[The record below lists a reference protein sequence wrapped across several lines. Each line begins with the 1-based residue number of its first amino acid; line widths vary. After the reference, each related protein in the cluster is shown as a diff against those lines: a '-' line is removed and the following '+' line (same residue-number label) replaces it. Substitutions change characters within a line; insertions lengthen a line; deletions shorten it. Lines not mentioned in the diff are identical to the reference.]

1 MNIGSLLGR
10 HARYRPQ
17 HTAVI
22 CGDERWSFADYN
34 RRVNRLANAL
44 LAAGVS
50 KGEKVATILPNCV
63 ELLDLYWASAKI
75 GAVVVPLSPL
85 LTSKGIATLLRDSD
99 AATLFTNRDLAPAID
114 GIRRELP
121 GIPAERC
128 ITTGPDAVPGF
139 RPYPELTA
147 GAAEHDP
154 QIEVNDQH
162 PYNIIYSSG
171 TTGQPKGIVHS
182 HYVRAMY
189 CMIYGACF
197 RMRPESIALHA
208 GSLVFNG
215 AFLTLMPSMFL
226 GGTFVLENHF
236 DPKTFLGTISREH
249 VTHIMLVPS
258 QALALLSSPAFT
270 PENLRSL
277 EMLCTVGAPLHREHK
292 ERLNSILPG
301 RLYELYGL
309 TEGFMTI
316 LDSHDYAAKMGSVG
330 TPPGFFE
337 MRILNEQGGPAA
349 PGEVGEI
356 AGRSPM
362 LMQGYYKQP
371 GLTGEAI
378 TGGWLHSGDLG
389 YVDDD
394 GFLYLVDRKK
404 DLIISGGANVFPK
417 DIEEIIVRHPAVR
430 EAAVFGVPS
439 DKWGETPV
447 AAVILQDS
455 QSISAEELRLWINER
470 VDGKHQRVHEVVI
483 MTDFPRNTAGKTLK
497 RVMRDPYWAG
507 RSAKI

>member
-10 HARYRPQ
+10 HARYRPH

-22 CGDERWSFADYN
+22 CGEQRLSFAAYN

-44 LAAGVS
+44 LASGVGRGD
-50 KGEKVATILPNCV
+50 KIATILPNCL
-63 ELLDLYWASAKI
+63 ELLDVYWAAAKI

-85 LTSKGIATLLRDSD
+85 LTSKALCTLLRDSD
-99 AATLFTNRDLAPAID
+99 TTTLFANRELAPAIES
-114 GIRRELP
+114 IRGELP
-121 GIPAERC
+121 ANPRC
-128 ITTGPDAVPGF
+128 VVTGPDPVAGF
-139 RPYPELTA
+139 RSYEDLTA
-147 GAAEHDP
+147 SAREEDP
-154 QIEVNDQH
+154 QVEINNQD

-171 TTGQPKGIVHS
+171 TTGQPKGIVHT

-189 CMIYGACF
+189 CMIYGASF
-197 RMRPESIALHA
+197 RMRPESISLHA

-226 GGTFVLENHF
+226 GGTYVLESHF
-236 DPKTFLGTISREH
+236 EPASFLQAVAREQ

-258 QALALLSSPAFT
+258 QALALLNSPHFT
-270 PENLRSL
+270 PQVLRSL
-277 EMLCTVGAPLHREHK
+277 EMFCTVGAPLHREHK
-292 ERLNSILPG
+292 EKLNSILPG

-316 LDSHDYAAKMGSVG
+316 LDSRDYAAKMTSVG
-330 TPPGFFE
+330 TPPPFFE
-337 MRILNEQGGPAA
+337 MRIINEQGQEAA
-349 PGEVGEI
+349 AGEVGEI

-362 LMQGYYKQP
+362 LMQGYYKRP
-371 GLTGEAI
+371 DLTREAI
-378 TGGWLHSGDLG
+378 VKGWLHSGDLG

-439 DKWGETPV
+439 EKWGETPV
-447 AAVILQDS
+447 AAVILRQPGTLT
-455 QSISAEELRLWINER
+455 AEELRVWINER
-470 VDGKHQRVHEVVI
+470 VDGKHQRVHQVVI
-483 MTDFPRNTAGKTLK
+483 MADFPRNTAGKTLK
-497 RVMRDPYWAG
+497 RVMREPYWAG
-507 RSAKI
+507 RAAKI